1 MLLACMHHGA
11 RERAGNRRKGGRGF
25 ARWPFYWICGCRIA
39 SRQSRQSRQDND
51 DQEET
56 ERARASRA
64 RISKGKDG
72 LVALGTCMPGFFF
85 FFFTGIKTMTMMMY
99 LRPPFMPV
107 ASHVITFSP
116 CFTLPCSDSLFVQYR
131 QNSVFHFLPF
141 SSHSLYPFDKPPLP
155 VWGWR
160 GVFGSFPCDRRSS
173 CREVN

>member
-1 MLLACMHHGA
+1 MIRLCTSKLSSPFLSSRHLGANYGRGRVLLACMHHGA

-116 CFTLPCSDSLFVQYR
+116 CFTLPCFDRLLSDAVKTPSFFP
-131 QNSVFHFLPF
+131 SHFTLC
-141 SSHSLYPFDKPPLP
+141 S
-155 VWGWR
+155 
-160 GVFGSFPCDRRSS
+160 
-173 CREVN
+173 